1 MVNIQF
7 QVDGQHLRCMD
18 KKILASG
25 SKNYLN
31 AVFAFSSDWDGMCK
45 TAVFTRNGVKKQKIL
60 VEDQCVIPWE
70 VLQQG
75 GFVLSVVGMRDE
87 GVATTDELRFD
98 LRTVDIPVLVSNGYV
113 AGKTVEPPTQDVYE
127 QVIDMLLNAADR
139 ADRAL
144 SESIETVRRDDGD
157 HLIVMMKSGKQY
169 DFGNIKGDKG
179 DAFTYDDF
187 TTEQLAAL
195 QGPKG
200 DTGDVGPQGE
210 RGEKGDRGEQ
220 GIQGIQGPRG
230 ETGLRGPQGE
240 RGEKG
245 DTGETGAQGPTG
257 LTGPKGDKGEKG
269 DQGEVGPQGIQGE
282 QGVQGERGPVGPQGE
297 QGIQGIQGPKGDKG
311 DRGPQGM
318 QGETGP
324 QGPKGD
330 TGLGF
335 KVSGYFSTVEELRA
349 AVTPFEGAAYG
360 VGTAE
365 PYDIYIYDMVGE
377 VWVNNGPLQG
387 AKGDK
392 GEPFTYADFTAAQ
405 LEALRGPKGEKGDTG
420 AVGPQGAK
428 GDKGAPFTYGD
439 FTAEQLAGLKG
450 PKGDKGDKG
459 DAGMTTEEFQ
469 SALDG
474 KVDKVTGK
482 GLSSN
487 DYTNADKAKVQGAL
501 QSVPNATATVYGLV
515 RLGTDA
521 ESASDSD
528 VVTMGFYEEAAIS
541 ISNLLDTKV
550 DGDVFLSLMGGKV
563 DKVTGK
569 GLSTNDYTTAEKNK
583 VANLP
588 ANTNTALAGKA
599 NASDLPT
606 KVSDLTNDAN
616 YVTNNSPNFWNQI
629 RINKELSGDT
639 PFIELYYDTSWNH
652 WCMNS
657 QLPVMFIGQP
667 MHDDLGT
674 DPVDDRDL
682 TTKRYVD
689 QQNAKNYSKDEES
702 YCFQVGSW
710 GNDLTYSNAIIL
722 AHADDNYGKQTT
734 NSKLELSSSLAS
746 LMGKKVGITSEGYVE
761 ISGNSGVR
769 FSSPSVSGDNVNPSS
784 NGYKNIKMSTTEPTS
799 ADGQNGD
806 IWIVYEE

>member
-1 MVNIQF
+1 MVNIYF
-7 QVDGQHLRCMD
+7 QVYGQHLRCLD
-18 KKILASG
+18 KRILASG

-31 AVFAFSSDWDGMCK
+31 AVFAFSPDWDGMCK

-87 GVATTDELRFD
+87 SVAATDELRFD
-98 LRTVDIPVLVSNGYV
+98 LRTVDIPVLVTNGYV

-139 ADRAL
+139 ADKAL
-144 SESIETVRRDDGD
+144 SESIESVRRDDGD
-157 HLIVMMKSGKQY
+157 HLIVMMKSGKQF

-195 QGPKG
+195 
-200 DTGDVGPQGE
+200 
-210 RGEKGDRGEQ
+210 
-220 GIQGIQGPRG
+220 QGPRG

-245 DTGETGAQGPTG
+245 DTGETGAQGPIG

-377 VWVNNGPLQG
+377 AWVNNGPLQG

-392 GEPFTYADFTAAQ
+392 GEPFTYADFTAVQ

-487 DYTNADKAKVQGAL
+487 DYTDADKAKVQGAL

-528 VVTMGFYEEAAIS
+528 VVTMGFYKEAAIS

-569 GLSTNDYTTAEKNK
+569 GLSANDYTTAEKNK

-588 ANTNTALAGKA
+588 ANTNADLSGKA
-599 NASDLPT
+599 NKSTISIATLAANGWNNGQYSFESTYPAAQYDLSIEPDST
-606 KVSDLTNDAN
+606 CTETQLDAW
-616 YVTNNSPNFWNQI
+616 SGA
-629 RINKELSGDT
+629 RI
-639 PFIELYYDTSWNH
+639 
-652 WCMNS
+652 
-657 QLPVMFIGQP
+657 
-667 MHDDLGT
+667 
-674 DPVDDRDL
+674 
-682 TTKRYVD
+682 
-689 QQNAKNYSKDEES
+689 
-702 YCFQVGSW
+702 VGSSA
-710 GNDLTYSNAIIL
+710 GNVLKAFGDVPAVDIPVIL
-722 AHADDNYGKQTT
+722 EVKE
-734 NSKLELSSSLAS
+734 K
-746 LMGKKVGITSEGYVE
+746 
-761 ISGNSGVR
+761 
-769 FSSPSVSGDNVNPSS
+769 
-784 NGYKNIKMSTTEPTS
+784 
-799 ADGQNGD
+799 
-806 IWIVYEE
+806 